1 MLQVRTLGD
10 LRTLLSKEL
19 MLPRDRTEVWIAP
32 SAKNDSGGAP
42 PLGLEPREP
51 LGEKATFDSMSLGHY
66 GLGHLGVVDVRLR
79 PLTPEE
85 AFSAA
90 AAAGVASPSWQASLT
105 AAKAGA
111 KSGEETSGWESG
123 RGARSGEGVGV
134 LAAAAA
140 ASADEYQDVMRIAV
154 RTNVMV
160 LRGDDAVVRTFSCC
174 IFWYGL

>member
-1 MLQVRTLGD
+1 M
-10 LRTLLSKEL
+10 
-19 MLPRDRTEVWIAP
+19 EVWIAP
-32 SAKNDSGGAP
+32 PAKNSNNNGGGAP
-42 PLGLEPREP
+42 PRGLEPCEP

-90 AAAGVASPSWQASLT
+90 AAAAYPSRKAGSA

-111 KSGEETSGWESG
+111 KGVQGARGGESG
-123 RGARSGEGVGV
+123 KEAPGGESERGGRGGDGAGIP
-134 LAAAAA
+134 AAAAA
-140 ASADEYQDVMRIAV
+140 ASAGERQDVMRIAV

-160 LRGDDAVVRTFSCC
+160 LRGDDAVVRTILLLTGTDSE
-174 IFWYGL
+174 IWK